1 MVNNKYLETRKRIC
15 RFKGDNSL
23 SDKDI
28 IEYLIEEI
36 EGYRNKIKH
45 LEDYINKHEEETK
58 TEELV
63 LQVKFLQKEIEE
75 LKGIEYEGTTL
86 DTAERVEDEDL
97 LGTIT
102 TATYENG
109 KVISETTEYKYKDKD
124 IKERTKER
132 KLKAIYRANIFEYD
146 NGDIETAYIC
156 DNEKNKECTKE
167 SCTQYNDCKYT
178 FNKKYAKNFI
188 NRN

>member
-1 MVNNKYLETRKRIC
+1 MEKAI
-15 RFKGDNSL
+15 
-23 SDKDI
+23 
-28 IEYLIEEI
+28 
-36 EGYRNKIKH
+36 
-45 LEDYINKHEEETK
+45 
-58 TEELV
+58 EELV

-75 LKGIEYEGTTL
+75 LKGIEYEETTL
-86 DTAERVEDEDL
+86 DTTERVEDEDL

-124 IKERTKER
+124 IKER
-132 KLKAIYRANIFEYD
+132 KLKAIYKAEVFEYD

-156 DNEKNKECTKE
+156 DKEKNKECTKE

-178 FNKKYAKNFI
+178 LNKKYAKNFI
-188 NRN
+188 NKN

>member
-1 MVNNKYLETRKRIC
+1 MEKVM
-15 RFKGDNSL
+15 
-23 SDKDI
+23 
-28 IEYLIEEI
+28 
-36 EGYRNKIKH
+36 
-45 LEDYINKHEEETK
+45 
-58 TEELV
+58 EELV

-75 LKGIEYEGTTL
+75 LKGIEYEETTL
-86 DTAERVEDEDL
+86 DTTERVEDEDL

-124 IKERTKER
+124 IKER
-132 KLKAIYRANIFEYD
+132 KLKAIYKAEVFEYD

-156 DNEKNKECTKE
+156 DKEKNKECTKE

-178 FNKKYAKNFI
+178 LNKKYAKNFI
-188 NRN
+188 NKN